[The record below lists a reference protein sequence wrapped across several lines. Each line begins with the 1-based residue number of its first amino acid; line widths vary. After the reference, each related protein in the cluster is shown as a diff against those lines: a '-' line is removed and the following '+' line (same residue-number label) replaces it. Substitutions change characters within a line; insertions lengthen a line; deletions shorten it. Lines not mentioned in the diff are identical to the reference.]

1 MVDTLDFDIIIIGA
15 GISGLLLGSEL
26 SKEYKILVVEK
37 QKAIIINKYWLTNK
51 DVVVKNNLFQ
61 LNDCIDSILD
71 HMDFIAYNGYKYRC
85 FGDYILWDSNK
96 LIFSLNKSIQNNGGL
111 FLYSH
116 RFYSYYYSKGRIN
129 IKINDKTLSTRLLI
143 DCMGFESPISAANDM
158 IKIIG
163 YYLLYGSKLK
173 LTKSID
179 PICLSNV
186 ILNQRA
192 KYLEIFTT
200 KGNYA
205 YTTLLYPTNST
216 TVDDCIKKD
225 FSFLVQESEY
235 SHYFDQ
241 ETKTNQYIGG
251 VVPVGRLI
259 GNSLD
264 RIFLYGESALMN
276 PSATGTCFTK
286 LLGNYKPIANF
297 LSEKLK
303 TNKLSKTD
311 LIYSKSNFSKKY
323 NRKFQL
329 SLYEEVL
336 TWNSNDFLLVL
347 RLLDESHNQLLNE
360 ILFEDIHFKSII
372 NSKNLFK
379 IIPKKKYY
387 IPKLLVKSFFMKIS

>member
-1 MVDTLDFDIIIIGA
+1 MIEDFDIIILGA

-37 QKAIIINKYWLTNK
+37 QKEIVINKYWLTNN
-51 DVVVKNNLFQ
+51 DVIIKNNLCQ
-61 LNDCIDSILD
+61 LNECIDSTLE
-71 HMDFIAYNGYKYRC
+71 HMDFIAYNGYTYRC
-85 FGDYILWDSNK
+85 FGDYILWDSNR
-96 LIFSLNKSIQNNGGL
+96 LIFSLNKSIHNNGGF

-129 IKINDKTLSTRLLI
+129 IKTNDKTLSTKLLI

-173 LTKSID
+173 LRKPID

-186 ILNQRA
+186 ILNKNA
-192 KYLEIFTT
+192 KYLEIFKT
-200 KGNYA
+200 KENYA
-205 YTTLLYPTNST
+205 YTTLLYPTKTT

-235 SHYFDQ
+235 NHYFDH
-241 ETKTNQYIGG
+241 EVNTNQYIGG

-264 RIFLYGESALMN
+264 RIFLYGESAQMN

-286 LLGNYKPIANF
+286 LLDNYKSIASF
-297 LSEKLK
+297 LSEKLR
-303 TNKLSKTD
+303 TNKLNKTD
-311 LIYSKSNFSKKY
+311 LIYYQSNFSKKY

-329 SLYEEVL
+329 RLYEEVL
-336 TWNSNDFLLVL
+336 NWNSNDFLLVL
-347 RLLDESHNQLLNE
+347 KLLDESHNQLLNE

-379 IIPKKKYY
+379 LISKKKYY
-387 IPKLLVKSFFMKIS
+387 ILKLLVKSLFMKIN